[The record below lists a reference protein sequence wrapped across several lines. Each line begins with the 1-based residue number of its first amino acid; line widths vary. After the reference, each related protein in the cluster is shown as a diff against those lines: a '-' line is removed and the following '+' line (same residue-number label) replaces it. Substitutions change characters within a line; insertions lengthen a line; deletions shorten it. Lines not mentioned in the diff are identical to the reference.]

1 MKFSI
6 MLKIYYKSFRKLKF
20 NYLSTAYKSLVMGSK
35 GRCFNSFYNDLIRKS
50 VHLNLNSLKSPEI

>member
-1 MKFSI
+1 

-35 GRCFNSFYNDLIRKS
+35 GRCFNSFYNDLIKK
-50 VHLNLNSLKSPEI
+50 VYT